1 MLKSALN
8 TKSLA
13 MFNLSSYGKR
23 LGPDNFIFLKE
34 SSSLFLNKA
43 WELLR
48 GLTEYQRGAHF
59 KTSEAITF
67 SRHLSLHGHW
77 NRKFSVVL
85 GSVRLLSAH
94 SSVHKKTEMPQ
105 FVNVRR
111 IMLGHK
117 RAAKSPLLQ
126 KFIEKCVKEKKNNFV
141 SSMDV
146 LNEYKHAV
154 ELWTEGDNQAKILL
168 KEKAFQR
175 VSLRSVSVNFPTWCH
190 FFIFS
195 VIGRGFTSAEKWIS
209 CLS

>member
-8 TKSLA
+8 IKSLA

-77 NRKFSVVL
+77 NRQFSVVL

-126 KFIEKCVKEKKNNFV
+126 KFTDKYVKEKR
-141 SSMDV
+141 
-146 LNEYKHAV
+146 A
-154 ELWTEGDNQAKILL
+154 ILL
-168 KEKAFQR
+168 VVWMCWMSTSTLLHCGLKGITRRKFCWR
-175 VSLRSVSVNFPTWCH
+175 KKP
-190 FFIFS
+190 FS
-195 VIGRGFTSAEKWIS
+195 E
-209 CLS
+209 